1 MLESLMR
8 DSSIVQC
15 IDVRGYV
22 YAFDCNGVV
31 DMRQQ
36 WINGHIRTRIVWII
50 VSLCL
55 SAVHDHSLLIIH
67 VLAQDTT

>member
-1 MLESLMR
+1 MLVWRVKRMLESLMR

-31 DMRQQ
+31 DMR
-36 WINGHIRTRIVWII
+36 
-50 VSLCL
+50 
-55 SAVHDHSLLIIH
+55 
-67 VLAQDTT
+67 

>member
-1 MLESLMR
+1 MGVLGFEDMLVWRVKRMLESLMR

-31 DMRQQ
+31 DMR
-36 WINGHIRTRIVWII
+36 
-50 VSLCL
+50 
-55 SAVHDHSLLIIH
+55 
-67 VLAQDTT
+67 